1 VKTTPARCVNKYST
15 KSGDVTAAISP
26 AFSVS
31 TLAAKTSDG
40 MAPDASGPGSAA
52 DPALMEYTA
61 TLPLAIA
68 VVVGAQLQTIAVV
81 GGRVVAEV
89 IVGSCNVTV
98 GVGRAEVAVVKIG
111 RLIVVAQV
119 QIFVEEGRGDFVLV
133 ETS

>member
-1 VKTTPARCVNKYST
+1 
-15 KSGDVTAAISP
+15 
-26 AFSVS
+26 
-31 TLAAKTSDG
+31 